1 MSFWELILFF
11 SVIVHKK
18 LNPSKFLTRP
28 IVLIVMTKGWKK
40 SKTNHFR
47 SQTNFIP
54 TAISS
59 NGKTVLKVLSVYTRY
74 NVLKKKNLF
83 IQLIHTKGF

>member
-11 SVIVHKK
+11 SVIFHKK

-40 SKTNHFR
+40 SKRNHFR

-74 NVLKKKNLF
+74 NVLKKKKIFLF
-83 IQLIHTKGF
+83 S